1 MKRGSTGR
9 YEVTSVGGETVR
21 ARRVDISFPA
31 AEAGMDVLVELGVA
45 RELTGKK
52 RNRVFVYDRYLA
64 TLTEGM
70 EGAP

>member
-1 MKRGSTGR
+1 
-9 YEVTSVGGETVR
+9 
-21 ARRVDISFPA
+21 
-31 AEAGMDVLVELGVA
+31 MDVLVELGVA

-52 RNRVFVYDRYLA
+52 RNRVFVHDRDLA